1 MSAKTFFTP
10 AAKTSVTAAIAA
22 IERRTSAEIVVTLR
36 DASGHYR
43 HSDYLAG
50 LTLALA
56 GLCFFLYYP
65 ADFRVDFFPLEA
77 LALFA
82 VGAASSAYLPPL
94 RRLLTSR
101 ALMDHNVLVG
111 ARAAFVAQGIS
122 RTSGRNG
129 ILVFISMLERR
140 VELVA
145 DIGIDAE
152 ALGSPWKEATA
163 RLASTLRGD
172 PDLDRFVEALLA
184 LAPVLEAAMPR
195 AEDDVNE
202 LSDEVVS

>member
-10 AAKTSVTAAIAA
+10 AAKSSVTAAIKA
-22 IERRTSAEIVVTLR
+22 IEERTSAEIVVTLR

-43 HSDYLAG
+43 HADYLAG
-50 LTLALA
+50 LILALA

-77 LALFA
+77 VALFA
-82 VGAASSAYLPPL
+82 LGAASSAFLPPL
-94 RRLLTSR
+94 RRLLSAR
-101 ALMDHNVLVG
+101 ALMDRNVLTA
-111 ARAAFVAQGIS
+111 ARAAFVEQGIS
-122 RTSGRNG
+122 RTRGRTG

-145 DIGIDAE
+145 DLAIDAE
-152 ALGSPWKEATA
+152 ALGAPWKEAVS
-163 RLASTLRGD
+163 RLQQTMRGD
-172 PDLDRFVEALLA
+172 PELDRFVEALTA
-184 LAPVLEAAMPR
+184 LAPVLEAALPR

-202 LSDEVVS
+202 LPDEVVG